1 MTMRKAIVLGLFL
14 LMFWVSPAQPDW
26 RDDQW
31 VDMDTGE
38 MVGTDR
44 ATSPGALY
52 PTIPIVVNATCS
64 ENSDRRQVSC
74 YFVRFEILTDS
85 RTKECS
91 ANVMVYRETL
101 TTIERSPSG
110 VVWTSTGKPSLMSGE
125 VLTHRLQVTFK
136 PNVPRL
142 MGHPFAVDRWE
153 YRTETYYPKNR
164 ALNST
169 AVAVNAGK
177 TGLGGAVFA
186 APCRPTAVG
195 IQPFTSGRGAM
206 TPEGD

>member
-1 MTMRKAIVLGLFL
+1 MRKSMILGPL
-14 LMFWVSPAQPDW
+14 LVTLWAMPAESDW

-31 VDMDTGE
+31 IEMDTGE

-44 ATSPGALY
+44 ATTPGAPY
-52 PTIPIVVNATCS
+52 PTVPIVVNATCS
-64 ENSDRRQVSC
+64 EDSDRRRLSC
-74 YFVRFEILTDS
+74 YFVRFEILADP

-101 TTIERSPSG
+101 TTIDRSPSG
-110 VVWTSTGKPSLMSGE
+110 VVWTSTGKPSLVTGE
-125 VLTHRLQVTFK
+125 VFTHRLQVTFK

-142 MGHPFAVDRWE
+142 LGHPFAVDRWE
-153 YRTETYYPKNR
+153 YRTETFYPKNR

-169 AVAVNAGK
+169 AVAINQGK
-177 TGLGGAVFA
+177 TNLGGAPFA

-195 IQPFTSGRGAM
+195 IQPFTSGRGAIV
-206 TPEGD
+206 PE